1 MRAPSRDIMNKL
13 AGATLALYS
22 YDANPDETTVENI
35 MRQGISLTAKFP
47 VIISHAY
54 QAKRRY
60 FDGDSM
66 FLHVPDPERS
76 TAENILHLVRPDGK
90 YTDDEAK
97 LLDRCLILH
106 AEHGGGNNSSF
117 TVRVTSSS
125 GTDTYSAIAAAVS
138 ALKGPRHGG
147 ANLRVVRQFDEIKQN
162 VSNWKDEEEVADY
175 LRKILDREAGD
186 GSGLIYG
193 MGHAIYT
200 LSDPRAVAL
209 KRAARPLAEKL
220 GFGRGNGPDRAGREA
235 DACGL
240 QGEKGQRQADVRE
253 RGYVFG
259 LCVQNARPAQVA
271 VHPAVRHRAH
281 CRLDGAPPGGGH
293 HGRQDHPSG
302 LQARGEKRW
311 STSIWRTG
319 KAAGGTGM
327 NRGERRKSRSLF
339 ACRYSGVR
347 GSRKGFKSRGFCGII
362 AASCQI
368 ITTGEAM
375 KHVTIYTDGA
385 CSGNPGPGGWGAIL
399 QYGAHD
405 QGAFRRGAVDDQQPH
420 GAARCDHRARG
431 AFRAVRGRPVFGQ
444 QVRGRRDHQGLG
456 EGLARQRVGERGT
469 KNLPKIRSCGDGC
482 SICWTNT
489 RSGSTG

>member
-1 MRAPSRDIMNKL
+1 MQACGKIYSYNKKGKKGDDRMTMQTDYVSEELLRELSDSFRQNNGIPPELFTRFRIKRGLRNADGTGVLVGASHLGNVHGYIINEGEREPIEGRLTYRGYNVYDLIHGLEQEDRFGFEEVGYLLMCGALPNRRQLQEFQHTIGLERALPDNFTEDMIMRAPSRDIMNKL

-66 FLHVPDPERS
+66 FLHVPDPDRS

-175 LRKILDREAGD
+175 LRKILGREAGD

-193 MGHAIYT
+193 MGHAVYS
-200 LSDPRAVAL
+200 LSDPRANIFKQFV
-209 KRAARPLAEKL
+209 EKL
-220 GFGRGNGPDRAGREA
+220 SR
-235 DACGL
+235 
-240 QGEKGQRQADVRE
+240 EKGRNEEYELYSLVARLGPEVIAGE
-253 RGYVFG
+253 RKMYKGVSANVDFYSGFVYHMLDLPLELYTPIFAIARMVG
-259 LCVQNARPAQVA
+259 WSAHRMEELATNGKIIRPAYKTLCVDRDYVE
-271 VHPAVRHRAH
+271 
-281 CRLDGAPPGGGH
+281 L
-293 HGRQDHPSG
+293 
-302 LQARGEKRW
+302 E
-311 STSIWRTG
+311 
-319 KAAGGTGM
+319 
-327 NRGERRKSRSLF
+327 NR
-339 ACRYSGVR
+339 
-347 GSRKGFKSRGFCGII
+347 
-362 AASCQI
+362 
-368 ITTGEAM
+368 
-375 KHVTIYTDGA
+375 
-385 CSGNPGPGGWGAIL
+385 
-399 QYGAHD
+399 
-405 QGAFRRGAVDDQQPH
+405 
-420 GAARCDHRARG
+420 
-431 AFRAVRGRPVFGQ
+431 
-444 QVRGRRDHQGLG
+444 
-456 EGLARQRVGERGT
+456 
-469 KNLPKIRSCGDGC
+469 
-482 SICWTNT
+482 
-489 RSGSTG
+489 